1 MRIYNF
7 NISVDRVKKFVL
19 FGTVI
24 SSLFY
29 FISAFVN
36 FKLYIYGFWCLIA
49 LAVTNGTIWLFCK
62 TCNRKKFSKL
72 RFLHNLGFVCLN
84 LILLCNYSIVLIHGM
99 HYYSDFV
106 YTVEI
111 AALIIIGSIFLGM
124 VYLILHRKFMKKVW
138 K

>member
-36 FKLYIYGFWCLIA
+36 FKLYIYVFWCLIA

-72 RFLHNLGFVCLN
+72 RFLYNLGFVCLN

-111 AALIIIGSIFLGM
+111 AALIIIGSIFLGIL
-124 VYLILHRKFMKKVW
+124 YLMLPRKFMKKVW
-138 K
+138 N